1 MTVVDEAAL
10 VKSHNPKNY
19 KTVKTF
25 QAYCD
30 LIFIPAIL
38 RNFESCERCDIVW
51 DVNRTTS
58 LKAYAR
64 QQRGFGERMRV
75 SCETV
80 LPINWKSFLRVD
92 DNKTALF
99 HFLANQISLIDVP
112 NGKVIITTLDE
123 NVLVNGTDLQ
133 RAGLEPCNHEEA
145 DTRMLLHCQH
155 AYNQE
160 ARKLMCVA
168 TDMDVVVIAI
178 ASASRFIDCE
188 AWIEFGHRKH
198 MRYIP
203 LHSITASLGQDKS
216 LALPFFHAFSGC
228 DTISSFKSIGKKM
241 HGIHGRFFL
250 MQRQF
255 S

>member
-1 MTVVDEAAL
+1 
-10 VKSHNPKNY
+10 
-19 KTVKTF
+19 
-25 QAYCD
+25 
-30 LIFIPAIL
+30 
-38 RNFESCERCDIVW
+38 
-51 DVNRTTS
+51 
-58 LKAYAR
+58 
-64 QQRGFGERMRV
+64 MRV

-112 NGKVIITTLDE
+112 NGKVIVTTLGE
-123 NVLVNGTDLQ
+123 NVLVNGTDLE

-155 AYNQE
+155 AFNQE

-168 TDMDVVVIAI
+168 TDTDVVVIAI
-178 ASASRFIDCE
+178 ASATRFIDCE
-188 AWIEFGHRKH
+188 AWIEFGHGKH
-198 MRYIP
+198 KRYIP

-228 DTISSFKSIGKKM
+228 DTISSFKGIGEKKAWDTWQVFPDATPVYM
-241 HGIHGRFFL
+241 ILSSLSLRIAAKDFAILERFIILMYRRTSHLRTVNETRLQLFAQGGRQIDMVPPTQAAL
-250 MQRQF
+250 TKHTQ
-255 S
+255 